1 MIFIITFDIT
11 VGSKGCAVLAGFAV
25 CLDNRLNFLASI
37 CSVPLVEHIHYRQ
50 HIHSRS
56 VFVGGINVIVQC
68 NEADIVSWEN
78 VVDILPD
85 LNVISSE
92 TAQVFNNNQID
103 FSRLCVLKQTCH
115 GRSVEARAGIADTM
129 NVNANY
135 LIGRT
140 NTTALK
146 GKMKTV
152 CEFTG
157 LSDCAVEY
165 LSELVKNKDYAKLSV
180 INHLFDELSEDY
192 DFYSYEAQNGEEAAS
207 SVLGALFVYFERCSD
222 KASVWDEFADLG
234 NDRRKEVLAAA
245 YKQLLLNQVTELV
258 KSSAEAYR
266 RDNEP
271 IER

>member
-1 MIFIITFDIT
+1 MERKNTCVEVFGKRLKELRKANGYTIEQFAYMVGISKSTLGYYENDKRMPDIEI
-11 VGSKGCAVLAGFAV
+11 LA
-25 CLDNRLNFLASI
+25 R
-37 CSVPLVEHIHYRQ
+37 
-50 HIHSRS
+50 
-56 VFVGGINVIVQC
+56 
-68 NEADIVSWEN
+68 
-78 VVDILPD
+78 
-85 LNVISSE
+85 
-92 TAQVFNNNQID
+92 
-103 FSRLCVLKQTCH
+103 
-115 GRSVEARAGIADTM
+115 IADTL
-129 NVNANY
+129 NVNADY

-165 LSELVKNKDYAKLSV
+165 LSELVKNKDYSKLSV

-222 KASVWDEFADLG
+222 TGSVWDEFADLG
-234 NDRRKEVLAAA
+234 SDRRKEILAAA
-245 YKQLLLNQVTELV
+245 YKQLLLNQVTDIV
-258 KSSAEAYR
+258 KASVEAYR
-266 RDNEP
+266 RDNEQ